1 MKLYPRQI
9 EEIIMTWTC
18 GICGREF
25 KRTNQLH
32 SCRSYDLEGSFS
44 GSGERWIPFYQR
56 ILGMARQK
64 LPPFTEYFQKVGVLW
79 RGSSTFAE
87 FRFTKR
93 EFFVFFFWD
102 SLRVD
107 SDPVKHF
114 QMSTNRVAHQVV
126 VNEDDLDQVLEWIA
140 DSYFLTQRDR

>member
-1 MKLYPRQI
+1 MSWI
-9 EEIIMTWTC
+9 CEV
-18 GICGREF
+18 CGRGF
-25 KRTNQLH
+25 ARRNQLH
-32 SCRSYDLEGSFS
+32 SCSANDLDHAFS
-44 GSGERWIPFYQR
+44 GIGKRWLPLYRKLLSI
-56 ILGMARQK
+56 AREE
-64 LPPFTEYFQKVGVLW
+64 LPPFTEHFPSIGIMW

-126 VNEDDLDQVLEWIA
+126 VNEDNVDQVLEWIA